1 MSAEPRPD
9 DRLRD
14 EALAKIAKNGRCYTN
29 EARSMAAEIIKRRA
43 AEVAPAMV
51 YTFDNLIGGKP

>member
-1 MSAEPRPD
+1 VTEQVPSE

-14 EALAKIAKNGRCYTN
+14 EALAKIAKSGRCYTN
-29 EARSMAAEIIKRRA
+29 EARAMAAEIIKRRA

-51 YTFDNLIGGKP
+51 YNFGNILGGKP